1 MYSLHGHFYVLFK
14 KSNCVWL
21 LVSVFLIL
29 QACRKRDEDR
39 QPPNIQIDSPSAG
52 AIFYYQN
59 SISVEAAIED
69 DRKIESVTLELTNA
83 QNIRF
88 LETKEFLPAGSVF
101 DLNYSIAHDD
111 LYLTSGVYYI
121 KITASDGENESIAF
135 REVQLIEAPRLLE
148 RVFIIRNNNEITYID
163 TLDSNNNLLPCINFP
178 QTYTFGGI
186 DSRTQQMVISG
197 NEASSMTSYSFP
209 DFQWL
214 NTAFPPS
221 NETITAFFHDK
232 IHHCFF
238 WGTQAGKIWRTTING
253 TQLFSTIGN
262 IPVRNIGAHSS
273 YILATT
279 EGITNNFINVIR
291 SDNGIIETSIPFNWE
306 LKGLIDLDSES
317 NRALLIGNQNNSAY
331 FVWLNLNT
339 SSFNEVFNF
348 YESSPVLSIC
358 NGNGNDFYV
367 VHNNGLA
374 RYTNLLDSYVV
385 NSGVIPQRLVY
396 DDLQQMLWAVHQ
408 DQLTLL
414 DESGLNNLQSFSVPG
429 IQDMWLKYT
438 K

>member
-1 MYSLHGHFYVLFK
+1 MFF
-14 KSNCVWL
+14 
-21 LVSVFLIL
+21 IL

-39 QPPNIQIDSPSAG
+39 QPPNIQIDSPSTG

-59 SISVEAAIED
+59 SISVEAAITD

-83 QNIRF
+83 ENIRF
-88 LETKEFLPAGSVF
+88 LEIKEFRPTGSAF
-101 DLNYSIAHDD
+101 DMNYSITHDD
-111 LYLTSGVYYI
+111 LYLASGVYYI

-135 REVQLIEAPRLLE
+135 REVQLVEAPRLLE
-148 RVFIIRNNNEITYID
+148 RIFIIRDNNEITYID
-163 TLDSNNNLLPCINFP
+163 TLNSNNNLLPCINFP
-178 QTYTFGGI
+178 QPYTFGGI

-197 NEASSMTSYSFP
+197 NEASSMISYSFP
-209 DFQWL
+209 DFQLL
-214 NTAFPPS
+214 NSAFPPS

-232 IHHCFF
+232 IHQCFF
-238 WGTQAGKIWRTTING
+238 WGTQAGKIWRTTSNG

-279 EGITNNFINVIR
+279 EGITNNFINVLR

-306 LKGLIDLDSES
+306 FKGLIELDSET
-317 NRALLIGNQNNSAY
+317 NRALLIGNQNSSAY

-358 NGNGNDFYV
+358 NGSGNDFYV

-374 RYTNLLDSYVV
+374 HYSNLLDSYVV
-385 NSGVIPQRLVY
+385 NSGVLPQRLVY
-396 DDLQQMLWAVHQ
+396 DDLQQVLWAVYQ
-408 DQLTLL
+408 DQLTLM
-414 DESGLNNLQSFSVPG
+414 DESGLNNLQTLSTPG
-429 IQDMWLKYT
+429 IQDIWLKYT